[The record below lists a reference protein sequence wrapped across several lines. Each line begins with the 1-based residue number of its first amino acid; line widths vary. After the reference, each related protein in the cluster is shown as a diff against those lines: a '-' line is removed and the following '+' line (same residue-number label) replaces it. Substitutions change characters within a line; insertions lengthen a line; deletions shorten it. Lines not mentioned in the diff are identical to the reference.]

1 MHDRGRRRKKE
12 FVFVLLPS
20 SRVSGAPRVL
30 RAFLHLPKNVKK
42 QRLCCRLP
50 FAGRL
55 HSWEALVVIIER
67 QVL

>member
-42 QRLCCRLP
+42 QRRLP

-55 HSWEALVVIIER
+55 HSLEALVVIIER